1 MKDPKE
7 EQWYFINITD
17 IGPSSVSYFDVHDFD
32 IYSIFVC
39 VLYDSEINTNKQTSG
54 LGLVSVSDS
63 HVSVS
68 SRSRNACV
76 SVSSRSRIAM
86 SRSRPRRIYTG
97 LYTRPPSVSLIK
109 C

>member
-7 EQWYFINITD
+7 EQWYFNNITD

-39 VLYDSEINTNKQTSG
+39 VLYDSEVNTNKHRNH
-54 LGLVSVSDS
+54 LWHIPNIL
-63 HVSVS
+63 HCL
-68 SRSRNACV
+68 RSETDQINFIFVCV
-76 SVSSRSRIAM
+76 CLPTYKIVPNPLAH
-86 SRSRPRRIYTG
+86 
-97 LYTRPPSVSLIK
+97 

>member
-39 VLYDSEINTNKQTSG
+39 VLYDSEINTNKQTN
-54 LGLVSVSDS
+54 SVL
-63 HVSVS
+63 
-68 SRSRNACV
+68 RTC
-76 SVSSRSRIAM
+76 
-86 SRSRPRRIYTG
+86 IYHKPISQ
-97 LYTRPPSVSLIK
+97 Y
-109 C
+109 

>member
-39 VLYDSEINTNKQTSG
+39 VLYDSEINTNKQTRADQGFSFRG
-54 LGLVSVSDS
+54 SKRL
-63 HVSVS
+63 
-68 SRSRNACV
+68 CV
-76 SVSSRSRIAM
+76 RTVCILRA
-86 SRSRPRRIYTG
+86 PT
-97 LYTRPPSVSLIK
+97 PQSLTARGPWPAL
-109 C
+109 

>member
-39 VLYDSEINTNKQTSG
+39 VLYDSEINTNKQTNKQT
-54 LGLVSVSDS
+54 VQ
-63 HVSVS
+63 
-68 SRSRNACV
+68 RYN
-76 SVSSRSRIAM
+76 RIILIRM
-86 SRSRPRRIYTG
+86 VVMPHTG
-97 LYTRPPSVSLIK
+97 MVDCQRCLSEN
-109 C
+109 

>member
-39 VLYDSEINTNKQTSG
+39 VLYDSEINTNKYKQTNRKSCLKEWWNG
-54 LGLVSVSDS
+54 EMCYGKNTTEHCHTESAVLFMLKATWSQNAY
-63 HVSVS
+63 
-68 SRSRNACV
+68 SRFR
-76 SVSSRSRIAM
+76 
-86 SRSRPRRIYTG
+86 
-97 LYTRPPSVSLIK
+97 L
-109 C
+109 

>member
-39 VLYDSEINTNKQTSG
+39 VLYDSEINTNKQT
-54 LGLVSVSDS
+54 
-63 HVSVS
+63 
-68 SRSRNACV
+68 N
-76 SVSSRSRIAM
+76 
-86 SRSRPRRIYTG
+86 
-97 LYTRPPSVSLIK
+97 SLIK
-109 C
+109 ICSDFHCWVAKFAIHSPNPCCMGKLTL

>member
-39 VLYDSEINTNKQTSG
+39 VLYDSEINTNKHTNKKPYFLNTFLLQSK
-54 LGLVSVSDS
+54 
-63 HVSVS
+63 
-68 SRSRNACV
+68 
-76 SVSSRSRIAM
+76 M
-86 SRSRPRRIYTG
+86 EPQ
-97 LYTRPPSVSLIK
+97 
-109 C
+109 

>member
-39 VLYDSEINTNKQTSG
+39 VLYDSEINTNNSQFMG
-54 LGLVSVSDS
+54 
-63 HVSVS
+63 
-68 SRSRNACV
+68 N
-76 SVSSRSRIAM
+76 M
-86 SRSRPRRIYTG
+86 YWFYTG
-97 LYTRPPSVSLIK
+97 IHVTLFDRVIETLNLRLH
-109 C
+109 